1 MLSIQLEP
9 AAEIGNAVGKRLV
22 YVRRLANKIRELEVG
37 DSY

>member
-22 YVRRLANKIRELEVG
+22 YVRRLANKIRELKG
-37 DSY
+37 SDSY